1 MIRMEMWKR
10 LQNGTDIRGIAI
22 ETPDH
27 GVTLTSKMVRAIGYG
42 FRQWLIEEKNI
53 QADRCK
59 IAVGMDSRLSGPEL
73 KSALIDQFIELGCD
87 VYDCGMSTTPA
98 MFMTTLLENYQ
109 CDGAIMITASHLPF
123 YHNGLKFFTKE
134 GGCEKADIA
143 AILENASQADAAGS
157 ERKGSVYEKDLIAEY
172 SELLV
177 HTIRKG
183 VNSPSNYEK
192 PLQGCHIIVD
202 AGNGA
207 GGFFAAKVLEPLGA
221 DTAGSQFLEPDGTFP
236 NHSPNPENQAA
247 MDSLKAAV
255 LATKADLGIIFDAD
269 VDRAAIVSSNGVEI
283 NRNALIALLS
293 VIVLGEHP
301 QSVIVTDSITSTGL
315 RDFIER
321 QGGRQLRFK
330 RGYKNVI
337 NEAKRLNAIGQ
348 PCHLA
353 IETSGH
359 GACKENYFL
368 DDGAYLIAKI
378 LIKMAMLRQDNKE
391 IQSVIESLA
400 MPFESDEVRIP
411 IRDTDFRACGTVI
424 LEDIE
429 KQVQGVQGWSL
440 VAENYDGIRIAADE
454 SSGNGWFMLRIS
466 LHEPLL
472 VLNIE
477 SDAEG
482 GIGNMLD
489 QLVPILKRYAVLSIE
504 ETRLAAL

>member
-1 MIRMEMWKR
+1 MMEIWKR

-22 ETPDH
+22 ATPQNA
-27 GVTLTSKMVRAIGYG
+27 VTLTSTIVQAIGSG
-42 FRQWLIEEKNI
+42 FRQWLLEVKKI
-53 QADRCK
+53 QAASCK
-59 IAVGMDSRLSGPEL
+59 IAIGMDSRLSGPEL
-73 KSALIDQFIELGCD
+73 KTALIERLAELGCD

-98 MFMTTLLENYQ
+98 MFMTTISENYQ
-109 CDGAIMITASHLPF
+109 CDGAVMITASHLPF

-134 GGCEKADIA
+134 GGCEKEDIA
-143 AILENASQADAAGS
+143 AILENASQADSICS
-157 ERKGSVYEKDLIAEY
+157 ERKGVVYEKDLIAEY

-183 VNSPSNYEK
+183 VNSQQNYEK

-221 DTAGSQFLEPDGTFP
+221 DTTGSQFLEPDGTFP

-255 LATKADLGIIFDAD
+255 LRTKADLGIIFDAD

-283 NRNALIALLS
+283 NRNALIAVLS
-293 VIVLGEHP
+293 VIVLAEHP

-315 RDFIER
+315 RKFIEE
-321 QGGRQLRFK
+321 QGGRQRRFK

-337 NEAKRLNAIGQ
+337 NEAKRLNAAGEA
-348 PCHLA
+348 CHLA

-359 GACKENYFL
+359 AACKENYFL

-391 IQSVIESLA
+391 IQSVIETLQ
-400 MPFESDEVRIP
+400 MPYESDEVRIP
-411 IRDTDFRACGTVI
+411 ILDKEFRACGTAI

-429 KQVQGVQGWSL
+429 KQVQEIQGWNL
-440 VAENYDGIRIAADE
+440 VAENYDGIRVAADE

-482 GIGNMLD
+482 GIKSMLGI
-489 QLVPILKRYAVLSIE
+489 LKPILKGYD
-504 ETRLAAL
+504 ALKLD

>member
-1 MIRMEMWKR
+1 MMENWKR

-22 ETPDH
+22 ATPQNA
-27 GVTLTSKMVRAIGYG
+27 VTLTSTMVRAIGSG
-42 FRQWLIEEKNI
+42 FRQWLLEVKNI
-53 QADRCK
+53 QAASCK
-59 IAVGMDSRLSGPEL
+59 IAIGMDSRLSGPEL
-73 KSALIDQFIELGCD
+73 KTALIERLAELGCD

-98 MFMTTLLENYQ
+98 MFMTTILENYQ
-109 CDGAIMITASHLPF
+109 CDGAVMITASHLPF

-134 GGCEKADIA
+134 GGCEKEDIA
-143 AILENASQADAAGS
+143 AILENASQADSICS
-157 ERKGSVYEKDLIAEY
+157 ERKGIVYEKDLIAEY

-183 VNSPSNYEK
+183 VNSQQNYEK

-221 DTAGSQFLEPDGTFP
+221 DTTGSQFLEPDGTFP

-255 LATKADLGIIFDAD
+255 LRTKADLGIIFDAD

-293 VIVLGEHP
+293 VIVLTEHP

-315 RDFIER
+315 RKFIEE
-321 QGGRQLRFK
+321 QGGRQRRFK

-337 NEAKRLNAIGQ
+337 NEAKRLNAAGE

-359 GACKENYFL
+359 AACKENYFL

-391 IQSVIESLA
+391 IQSVIETLQF
-400 MPFESDEVRIP
+400 PYESDEIRIP
-411 IRDTDFRACGTVI
+411 ILDKDFRAGGAAV
-424 LEDIE
+424 LEDLE
-429 KQVQGVQGWSL
+429 KQVEKVKGWSL
-440 VAENYDGIRIAADE
+440 VAENYDGIRVSTDE

-477 SDAEG
+477 SDVEG
-482 GIGNMLD
+482 GIKSMLGI
-489 QLVPILKRYAVLSIE
+489 LIPILKGYD
-504 ETRLAAL
+504 ALKLD

>member
-1 MIRMEMWKR
+1 MMESWKR

-22 ETPDH
+22 ATPQNA
-27 GVTLTSKMVRAIGYG
+27 VTLTSTMVRAIGSG
-42 FRQWLIEEKNI
+42 FRQWLLEVKNI
-53 QADRCK
+53 QAASCK
-59 IAVGMDSRLSGPEL
+59 IAIGMDSRLSGPEL
-73 KSALIDQFIELGCD
+73 KTALIERLAELGCD

-98 MFMTTLLENYQ
+98 MFMTTILENYQ
-109 CDGAIMITASHLPF
+109 CDGAVMITASHLPF

-134 GGCEKADIA
+134 GGCEKEDIA
-143 AILENASQADAAGS
+143 AILENASQADSICS
-157 ERKGSVYEKDLIAEY
+157 ERKGVVYEKDLIAEY

-183 VNSPSNYEK
+183 VNSQQNYEK

-221 DTAGSQFLEPDGTFP
+221 DTTGSQFLEPDGTFP

-255 LATKADLGIIFDAD
+255 LRTKADLGIIFDTD

-293 VIVLGEHP
+293 VIVLAEHP

-315 RDFIER
+315 RKFIEE
-321 QGGRQLRFK
+321 QGGRQRRFK

-337 NEAKRLNAIGQ
+337 NEAKRLNAAGEA
-348 PCHLA
+348 CHLA

-359 GACKENYFL
+359 AACKENYFL

-378 LIKMAMLRQDNKE
+378 LIKMALLRQDNKE
-391 IQSVIESLA
+391 IQSVIETLQ
-400 MPFESDEVRIP
+400 MPYESDEVRIP
-411 IRDTDFRACGTVI
+411 ILDKEFRACGTAI

-429 KQVQGVQGWSL
+429 KQVQEIQGWSL
-440 VAENYDGIRIAADE
+440 VAENYDGIRVAADE
-454 SSGNGWFMLRIS
+454 SRGNGWFMLRIS

-482 GIGNMLD
+482 GIKNMLGI
-489 QLVPILKRYAVLSIE
+489 LKPILKGYD
-504 ETRLAAL
+504 ALKLD

>member
-1 MIRMEMWKR
+1 MMENWKR

-22 ETPDH
+22 ATPEKA
-27 GVTLTSKMVRAIGYG
+27 VNLTAEIVQAIGSG
-42 FRQWLIEEKNI
+42 FRQWLLEVKKV
-53 QADRCK
+53 QPTSCK
-59 IAVGMDSRLSGPEL
+59 IAIGMDSRLSGPEL
-73 KSALIDQFIELGCD
+73 KKALIDRLAGLGCE

-98 MFMTTLLENYQ
+98 MFMTTIFKNYQ
-109 CDGAIMITASHLPF
+109 CDGAVMITASHLPF
-123 YHNGLKFFTKE
+123 YHNGLKFFTKD
-134 GGCEKADIA
+134 GGCEKEDIA
-143 AILENASQADAAGS
+143 AILENASQADSACS
-157 ERKGSVYEKDLIAEY
+157 EQKGTIHQKDLIAEY

-177 HTIRKG
+177 QTIRKG
-183 VNSPSNYEK
+183 VNSQQNYEK

-221 DTAGSQFLEPDGTFP
+221 ITTGSQFLEPDGTFP

-247 MDSLKAAV
+247 MESLKAAV
-255 LATKADLGIIFDAD
+255 LGTKADLGIIFDAD

-293 VIVLGEHP
+293 VIVLEEHP
-301 QSVIVTDSITSTGL
+301 QTMIVTDSITSTGL
-315 RDFIER
+315 RKFIEE
-321 QGGRQLRFK
+321 QGGRQRRFK

-337 NEAKRLNAIGQ
+337 NEAKRLNAAGE

-359 GACKENYFL
+359 AACKENYFL

-378 LIKMAMLRQDNKE
+378 LIKVAMLRQDNKE
-391 IQSVIESLA
+391 IQSVIETLQ
-400 MPFESDEVRIP
+400 MPYEGKEVRMLIL
-411 IRDTDFRACGTVI
+411 DKDFKACGTAI

-429 KQVQGVQGWSL
+429 KQVQGIDGWSL
-440 VAENYDGIRIAADE
+440 VAENYDGIRITADE

-472 VLNIE
+472 VMNLE
-477 SDAEG
+477 SDIEG
-482 GIGNMLD
+482 GIKAMLAVL
-489 QLVPILKRYAVLSIE
+489 QPILKGYKGLQVD
-504 ETRLAAL
+504 

>member
-1 MIRMEMWKR
+1 MIESWKR

-22 ETPDH
+22 ATAEYP
-27 GVTLTSKMVRAIGYG
+27 VTLTSTMVRGIGYG
-42 FRQWLIEEKNI
+42 FRKWLIEEKNI
-53 QADRCK
+53 RAASCK

-73 KSALIDQFIELGCD
+73 KSALIDRLIELGCD

-98 MFMTTLLENYQ
+98 MFMTTILENYQ
-109 CDGAIMITASHLPF
+109 CDGAVMITASHLPF

-134 GGCEKADIA
+134 GGCEKEDIA
-143 AILENASQADAAGS
+143 AILENASQADSVCS
-157 ERKGSVYEKDLIAEY
+157 ERKGVVYERDLIAEY

-177 HTIRKG
+177 HTIRLG
-183 VNSPSNYEK
+183 VNSQQNYEK

-221 DTAGSQFLEPDGTFP
+221 DTTGSQFLEPDGTFP

-247 MDSLKAAV
+247 MDSLKESV
-255 LATKADLGIIFDAD
+255 LRTKADLGIIFDAD
-269 VDRAAIVSSNGVEI
+269 VDRAAIVSGNGVEI

-293 VIVLGEHP
+293 AIILAEHP

-315 RDFIER
+315 REFIEE
-321 QGGRQLRFK
+321 QGGRQRRFK

-337 NEAKRLNAIGQ
+337 NEAKRLNAIGE

-359 GACKENYFL
+359 AACKENYFL

-378 LIKMAMLRQDNKE
+378 LIKMAILRQENRE
-391 IQSVIESLA
+391 IQSVIETLR
-400 MPFESDEVRIP
+400 MPFESDEVRIL
-411 IRDTDFRACGTVI
+411 IKDTDFRICGAAI
-424 LEDIE
+424 LEDME
-429 KQVQGVQGWSL
+429 KQVQRIEGWNL
-440 VAENYDGIRIAADE
+440 VADNYDGIRIATDE
-454 SSGNGWFMLRIS
+454 GSGKGWFLLRIS
-466 LHEPLL
+466 LHEPVL

-477 SDAEG
+477 SDVKG
-482 GIGNMLD
+482 GIQMMLD
-489 QLVPILKRYAVLSIE
+489 QLIPILKCYDALYIE
-504 ETRLAAL
+504 ETLLTPPK